1 MPVQNWRLGTQLT
14 GTGAYLISIDGRQRL
29 LNWRA
34 DEEKKTLI
42 YMIKKIV
49 QRVMIN
55 KAIESMAIKS
65 LFCILSAS
73 VRSVIYRLFCIAL
86 PIKPMRT
93 IVKKKAKVTANR
105 ANVAAIRL
113 FRINTKK

>member
-1 MPVQNWRLGTQLT
+1 MEKTRYG
-14 GTGAYLISIDGRQRL
+14 ISIGRRQRL
-29 LNWRA
+29 LDGRT

-42 YMIKKIV
+42 YMIKNIV
-49 QRVMIN
+49 QSIMII
-55 KAIESMAIKS
+55 KAKESIAIKS

-73 VRSVIYRLFCIAL
+73 VGSVIYRLFCIAL

-93 IVKKKAKVTANR
+93 IVIKKAKVTANR

-113 FRINTKK
+113 FRIHTKK